1 VSCVIVK
8 QKQCN
13 KNSAKKV
20 QSMEKIKKLLSCE
33 TPVRWVFSGDSITH
47 GALHTYGERDYTE
60 LFSERIRFEM
70 HRSFDIV
77 IKTAIS
83 GTNTFS
89 PLGDFNTLIG
99 QFAPHTVFLMF
110 GMNDCCSESVPPE
123 KFESNLNDLV
133 DRITSI
139 GAIPILQTTC
149 PVLPNSCPE
158 REPYLHKYMDIIRK
172 TADVRKLELIDHHL
186 FWKNNGSDLHYWM
199 NDAIHPNAFGHRV
212 LARLIFEKMGILD
225 DAGSNTCSLFVPAI
239 VKPTNT
245 KVS

>member
-1 VSCVIVK
+1 
-8 QKQCN
+8 
-13 KNSAKKV
+13 
-20 QSMEKIKKLLSCE
+20 MEKIKRLLSSE

-70 HRSFDIV
+70 RRSLDIV

-83 GTNTFS
+83 GTSTFS
-89 PLGDFNTLIG
+89 PLENFNTLIG
-99 QFAPHTVFLMF
+99 QFAPHVVFLMF
-110 GMNDCCSESVPPE
+110 GMNDCSAEFVPPE

-149 PVLPNSCPE
+149 PVLPNSRPE
-158 REPYLHKYMDIIRK
+158 REPYLDKYMDIIRK
-172 TADVRKLELIDHHL
+172 TAEVKEIELIDHNL

-199 NDAIHPNAFGHRV
+199 NDAIHPNAFGHRIF
-212 LARLIFEKMGILD
+212 ARLIFETMGIFD
-225 DAGSNTCSLFVPAI
+225 AAGSNTCAFFVPGLSI
-239 VKPTNT
+239 SNQPQ
-245 KVS
+245 SR